1 MLHDIG
7 VFFGWILRAFVM
19 SKTQSSWK
27 TETHELF
34 DGGCKVLRTNQN
46 GDVYQL
52 HVWVKTEG
60 KLYRKSLRTKHL
72 ETALEKGKE
81 EYINIM
87 SLVNSGKK
95 IFSDDFTTVAKRFLY
110 WKNEGVKAGIT
121 GKSRLGTIKTHIQ
134 HMLSYLNTEMK
145 VGDIHTGT
153 FLGYY
158 IWRKSGNSSVKAKN
172 TSVTEGAIS
181 GEYSTIR
188 LFIEYCYRE
197 GFTEVS
203 ADKIEIRRFDRVK
216 LQTNV
221 RRDTFTKEEWER
233 LYKGMRSFCAKKN
246 CKSEKEYYERQIFRN
261 YILGLANTGM
271 RTGELEQLQWGDI
284 IDYRKTDN
292 YGKKREIVYL
302 QVRAA
307 TSKVRKDRRLFCR
320 DSSCFRRTE
329 EISINRDLDDLIFA
343 DYHGTR
349 LSGRKKTAFWE
360 QILDFCHIGTRDRN
374 ITYYSLRHFYVT
386 QRWKGG
392 VKLRDIAN
400 SCGTSIHQLEKT
412 YYHLDEETLMD
423 TALKDERRGKERKK
437 AMLK

>member
-1 MLHDIG
+1 
-7 VFFGWILRAFVM
+7 M
-19 SKTQSSWK
+19 SKTQSSWQ

-87 SLVNSGKK
+87 SRVNSGKK
-95 IFSDDFTTVAKRFLY
+95 IFSDDVATVAKRFLY
-110 WKNEGVKAGIT
+110 WKNEDVKAGII

-134 HMLSYLNTEMK
+134 HMLSYLNTDMK

-158 IWRKSGNSSVKAKN
+158 TWRKSGNSSVKAKN
-172 TSVTEGAIS
+172 SSVTEGTIS

-188 LFIEYCYRE
+188 LFIKYCYRE
-197 GFTEVS
+197 GFTDIS
-203 ADKIEIRRFDRVK
+203 ADRIEIKKSDRSK
-216 LQTNV
+216 LLTNV
-221 RRDTFTKEEWER
+221 RRDTFTEEEWER
-233 LYKGMRSFCAKKN
+233 LYTGMRSFCAKKN
-246 CKSEKEYYERQIFRN
+246 CENEIEYYEKQIFRN

-271 RTGELEQLQWGDI
+271 RTGELEQLQWRDI
-284 IDYRKTDN
+284 IDYRKTDD
-292 YGKKREIVYL
+292 YGKTKEVVFL
-302 QVRAA
+302 QVRAE

-320 DSSCFRRTE
+320 DSACFRRTE
-329 EISINRDLDDLIFA
+329 EISINRDLDDLVFGDYKGRRLTSINKKIF
-343 DYHGTR
+343 
-349 LSGRKKTAFWE
+349 WQ
-360 QILDFCHIGTRDRN
+360 QILDFTRIDISGRN

-423 TALKDERRGKERKK
+423 TALKDERRGKKKKK
-437 AMLK
+437 AMLQ